1 MCSYDIRSFWFIITH
16 CNLPKRLVTLS
27 GSLVKLSGSYV
38 NICCMSHQL
47 GNVSIQHK
55 PWVPFGVILLIQRVH
70 YYYWYSQMNL
80 YLYFCTFHSH
90 FEPQEWSHAHLDID
104 ILWVVIFLLST
115 AMPLNWLNLLFHP
128 WLLAEGFYE
137 LRSVCPSV

>member
-1 MCSYDIRSFWFIITH
+1 MRSLKCGNIFSYGQRRKIIFFFKTVHWCGLKHFKIITFPWGQKILEQVWEFSHKFFWEARYQLLMCSYDIRSFWFIITH

-70 YYYWYSQMNL
+70 Y
-80 YLYFCTFHSH
+80 
-90 FEPQEWSHAHLDID
+90 
-104 ILWVVIFLLST
+104 
-115 AMPLNWLNLLFHP
+115 
-128 WLLAEGFYE
+128 
-137 LRSVCPSV
+137 